1 MNAAQQAVMN
11 PAPTSAGKDPHRI
24 VHGAEFGW
32 TPETLP
38 FSTIPELFAQR
49 VAELGDRP
57 MMRQKELGLWRAYGW
72 REVAT
77 IAAEIGAGLSSLG
90 FAPGEVASVLAN
102 TSREWV
108 WTDLGILGA
117 GGVCNGVYPT
127 DSASQLQ
134 FLCEDSSTTFL
145 FVEDDEQ
152 LDKFLE
158 VRDRLPG
165 VRKAIVFDMEGLAG
179 LDDPQVIGLER
190 LRELGRE
197 HLKANPGFVEERRRS
212 RGPSDVAILVY
223 TSGTTGKPKGA
234 MITHANLCAVL
245 SGLST
250 SLFEGIPEGAERIA
264 FLPLC
269 HIAERMIG
277 EYVPMMRRDT
287 VNFVENPE
295 TVFENLREIQPHV
308 FFAVPRVWEKIY
320 SQVMIT
326 LSEAG
331 RTQQLA
337 YKWAL
342 DVGREVARRTAEGRA
357 PGALLSLQNSIAR
370 GLVLNNVLRM
380 MGLSRTR
387 LALTGAAPIS
397 PELIRWYQS
406 LGIPLREGWGMTET
420 TAGGTVNPRRAVR
433 PGSIGVPGPGLEMR
447 IAEGT
452 GEILLRG
459 PNVLKGYLNQPEKTA
474 EAIDAEGW
482 LHTGDVGRVDDDGYF
497 YITDRMKDII
507 ITAGGK
513 NVTPSE
519 WENELKFSPY
529 VTDAVVIGDKR
540 PFLTALVMIDQENVE
555 KFAQDHDVPFSNY
568 TSLTRAKE
576 VQDLIWREI
585 ERVNQKFARVE
596 QVKKF
601 RLIETQLTAED
612 EELTPTMKLKR
623 KFVQQKYAPIIEEM
637 YRG

>member
-1 MNAAQQAVMN
+1 M
-11 PAPTSAGKDPHRI
+11 
-24 VHGAEFGW
+24 
-32 TPETLP
+32 
-38 FSTIPELFAQR
+38 
-49 VAELGDRP
+49 AELGDRP
-57 MMRQKELGLWRAYGW
+57 MMRQKDLGIWRAYSW
-72 REVAT
+72 NEVGT
-77 IAAEIGAGLSSLG
+77 LSAEIGAGLASLG
-90 FAPGEVASVLAN
+90 FEPGEVASVLSN
-102 TSREWV
+102 TSREWI
-108 WTDLGILGA
+108 WTDLAVLQM
-117 GGVCNGVYPT
+117 GGVCNGIYPT

-134 FLCEDSSTTFL
+134 FLCEDSRSVFL

-152 LDKFLE
+152 LDKYLE
-158 VRDRLPG
+158 VRDRLPLM
-165 VRKAIVFDMEGLAG
+165 RKVVVFDMEGLAG
-179 LDDPQVIGLER
+179 LQDPLVISLDE
-190 LRELGRE
+190 LRARGRE
-197 HLKANPGFVEERRRS
+197 FLKSHPRLIEERAGT

-234 MITHANLCAVL
+234 MITHGNLCAVL
-245 SGLST
+245 SGLSA
-250 SLFEGIPEGAERIA
+250 SLFEGIPEGGERIA

-277 EYVPMMRRDT
+277 GYVPIMRRSV

-320 SQVMIT
+320 SQVMIS

-331 RTQQLA
+331 KLQQLA
-337 YKWAL
+337 YTWAL
-342 DVGREVARRTAEGRA
+342 SVGQALAQCTAQGRE
-357 PGALLSLQNSIAR
+357 PGPVLAIKGAIAR
-370 GLVLNNVLRM
+370 AAVLNNVRRM
-380 MGLSRTR
+380 IGLSRTQ

-397 PELIRWYQS
+397 PELVRWYQS
-406 LGIPLREGWGMTET
+406 LGVPLREAWGMTET
-420 TAGGTVNPRRAVR
+420 TGGGTVNPRRSIR
-433 PGSIGVPGPGLEMR
+433 PGSIGVPGPGVEMR
-447 IAEGT
+447 IAEGSN
-452 GEILLRG
+452 EILLRG
-459 PNVLKGYLNQPEKTA
+459 PVVVKGYLNQPERTR
-474 EAIDAEGW
+474 ETIDAEGW

-540 PFLTALVMIDQENVE
+540 PYLTALVMIDQENVE
-555 KFAQDHDVPFSNY
+555 KYAQDHDVPFSNY
-568 TSLTRAKE
+568 ASLTRAKE

-585 ERVNQKFARVE
+585 ESVNRKFARVE

-601 RLIETQLTAED
+601 RLLETQLTAED

-623 KFVQQKYAPIIEEM
+623 SFVQQKYADMIEGM
-637 YRG
+637 YRD

>member
-1 MNAAQQAVMN
+1 MSTHA
-11 PAPTSAGKDPHRI
+11 DPHR
-24 VHGAEFGW
+24 VVVGTDFGW
-32 TPETLP
+32 QPDALTFT
-38 FSTIPELFAQR
+38 TVPELFAQR

-57 MMRQKELGLWRAYGW
+57 MMRQKDLGIWRAYSW
-72 REVAT
+72 NEVST
-77 IAAEIGAGLSSLG
+77 IVNEIGAGLASLG
-90 FAPGEVASVLAN
+90 FAPGEVASVMAN

-108 WTDLGILGA
+108 WTDLAVLSI
-117 GGVCNGVYPT
+117 GGVCNGIYPT
-127 DSASQLQ
+127 DAASQVQ
-134 FLCEDSSTTFL
+134 FLCDDSASVVL

-158 VRDRLPG
+158 VRDALPR
-165 VRKAIVFDMEGLAG
+165 VRKVVVYDTEGLG
-179 LDDPQVIGLER
+179 SLNDPNVIGLEQ
-190 LRELGRE
+190 LRVLGRD
-197 HLKANPGFVEERRRS
+197 HLRTHPELLQERS
-212 RGPSDVAILVY
+212 RAIRSGDVAILVY

-234 MITHANLCAVL
+234 MVTHANVCAVL
-245 SGLST
+245 SGLSA
-250 SLFEGIPEGAERIA
+250 SLFEGIPEGGERIA

-277 EYVPMMRRDT
+277 GYVPIMRRSVT
-287 VNFVENPE
+287 NFVENPE

-326 LSEAG
+326 VSEAG
-331 RTQQLA
+331 RVQQLA
-337 YKWAL
+337 YGWSLK
-342 DVGREVARRTAEGRA
+342 VGQEVARLAATGRQ
-357 PGALLSLQNSIAR
+357 PGPWLALRSWVAQR
-370 GLVLNNVLRM
+370 MVVDNVRRM
-380 MGLSRTR
+380 MGLSRTQ

-397 PELIRWYQS
+397 PELIRWYQA
-406 LGIPLREGWGMTET
+406 LGIPLREAWGMTET
-420 TAGGTVNPRRAVR
+420 TGGGTVNPRLGMR
-433 PGSIGVPGPGLEMR
+433 PGSIGLPGPGIEMK
-447 IAEGT
+447 IAEGSD
-452 GEILLRG
+452 EILLRG
-459 PNVLKGYLNQPEKTA
+459 PNVIRGYLNQPEKTA
-474 EAIDAEGW
+474 ETIDAEGW

-529 VTDAVVIGDKR
+529 VTDAVLIGDKR
-540 PFLTALVMIDQENVE
+540 AFLTVLVMIDQENVE

-568 TSLTRAKE
+568 ASLTRAKE

-585 ERVNQKFARVE
+585 ESVNRKFARVE

-601 RLIETQLTAED
+601 RLIENQLTAED

-623 KFVQQKYAPIIEEM
+623 KLVHQKYAEMIEGM

>member
-1 MNAAQQAVMN
+1 MSTTT
-11 PAPTSAGKDPHRI
+11 PALDPHR
-24 VHGAEFGW
+24 VVRGDDFGW
-32 TPETLP
+32 APQALSFT
-38 FSTIPELFAQR
+38 TIPELFAQR
-49 VAELGDRP
+49 VAEMGDRP
-57 MMRQKELGLWRAYGW
+57 MMRQKDLGIWRAYSW

-77 IAAEIGAGLSSLG
+77 ISSEIGAGLVKLG
-90 FAPGEVASVLAN
+90 FEPGEVASVLSN
-102 TSREWV
+102 TSREWI
-108 WTDLGILGA
+108 WTDLGVLGM
-117 GGVCNGVYPT
+117 GGVCNGIYPT

-134 FLCEDSSTTFL
+134 YLCEDSASVYL

-158 VRDRLPG
+158 VRENLPRI
-165 VRKAIVFDMEGLAG
+165 RKVFVFDMEGLSG
-179 LDDPQVIGLER
+179 LDDPQVMGLDA
-190 LRELGRE
+190 LRDLGRQ
-197 HLKANPGFVEERRRS
+197 HLHDHPGLIEQRRS
-212 RGPSDVAILVY
+212 TRQASDIAILVY

-234 MITHANLCAVL
+234 MITHENLCAVL

-250 SLFEGIPEGAERIA
+250 SLFEGVPEGGERIA

-277 EYVPMMRRDT
+277 GYVPIMRREV

-295 TVFENLREIQPHV
+295 TVFENVREIQPQV

-320 SQVMIT
+320 SQVRIT

-331 RTQQLA
+331 RFQKAA
-337 YKWAL
+337 YAWAL
-342 DVGREVARRTAEGRA
+342 SVGERIAKLTASGST
-357 PGALLSLQNSIAR
+357 PGAWLGLQWTIAR
-370 GLVLNNVLRM
+370 WAVLDNVRRM
-380 MGLSRTR
+380 MGLSRTQ

-397 PELIRWYQS
+397 PELIRWYQA

-420 TAGGTVNPRRAVR
+420 TAGGTVSPRRAIR

-447 IAEGT
+447 IAPVT
-452 GEILLRG
+452 YEILLRG
-459 PNVLKGYLNQPEKTA
+459 PNVIKGYLNQPEKTA
-474 EAIDAEGW
+474 ETIDAEGW
-482 LHTGDVGRVDDDGYF
+482 LHTGDVGRVDDDGFF

-540 PFLTALVMIDQENVE
+540 PYLTALVMIDQENVE

-568 TSLTRAKE
+568 ASLTRAKE
-576 VQDLIWREI
+576 IQDLIGREI
-585 ERVNQKFARVE
+585 EAVNAKFARVE

-623 KFVQQKYAPIIEEM
+623 AFVQKKYAPVIEGM
-637 YRG
+637 YRD

>member
-1 MNAAQQAVMN
+1 MSTHA
-11 PAPTSAGKDPHRI
+11 DPHR
-24 VHGAEFGW
+24 VVVGTDFGW
-32 TPETLP
+32 QPEALP
-38 FSTIPELFAQR
+38 FSTVPELFAQR
-49 VAELGDRP
+49 VGELGDRP
-57 MMRQKELGLWRAYGW
+57 MMRQKDLGIWRAYSW
-72 REVAT
+72 NEVAT
-77 IAAEIGAGLSSLG
+77 IVAEIGAGLASLG
-90 FAPGEVASVLAN
+90 FEPGEVASVMAN

-108 WTDLGILGA
+108 WTDLAVLSI
-117 GGVCNGVYPT
+117 GGVCNGIYPT
-127 DSASQLQ
+127 DAASQVQ
-134 FLCEDSSTTFL
+134 FLCADSASVVL

-158 VRDRLPG
+158 VRDALPRI
-165 VRKAIVFDMEGLAG
+165 RKVVVYDTEGLGG
-179 LDDPQVIGLER
+179 LDDPQVIGLEQ
-190 LRELGRE
+190 LRALGRD
-197 HLKANPGFVEERRRS
+197 HLRTHPDLLQQRS
-212 RGPSDVAILVY
+212 RAIRSGDVAILVY

-234 MITHANLCAVL
+234 MVTHANVCAVL

-250 SLFEGIPEGAERIA
+250 SLFEGIPEGGERIA

-277 EYVPMMRRDT
+277 GYVPIMRRSVT
-287 VNFVENPE
+287 NFVENPE

-326 LSEAG
+326 VSEAG
-331 RTQQLA
+331 RVQQLA
-337 YKWAL
+337 YAWSLK
-342 DVGREVARRTAEGRA
+342 VGQEVARLAAAGRQ
-357 PGALLSLQNSIAR
+357 PGPWLALQSWLAQR
-370 GLVLNNVLRM
+370 MVVDNVRRM
-380 MGLSRTR
+380 MGLSRTQ

-397 PELIRWYQS
+397 PELIRWFQA

-420 TAGGTVNPRRAVR
+420 TGGGTVNPRLGMR
-433 PGSIGVPGPGLEMR
+433 PGSIGVPGPGIEMK

-452 GEILLRG
+452 DEILLRG
-459 PNVLKGYLNQPEKTA
+459 ANVIRGYLNQPETTA
-474 EAIDAEGW
+474 EAIDTEGW

-529 VTDAVVIGDKR
+529 VTDAVLIGDKR
-540 PFLTALVMIDQENVE
+540 AFLTVLVMIDQENVE
-555 KFAQDHDVPFSNY
+555 KYAQDHDVPFSNY
-568 TSLTRAKE
+568 ASLTRAKE

-585 ERVNQKFARVE
+585 EAVNRKFARVE

-623 KFVQQKYAPIIEEM
+623 KLVHQKYAEMIEGM